1 MGIGEKGDIMEP
13 KNIQRLRDLGKF
25 DLMMVNAQLSEALQ
39 ILNRFK
45 TGQIDPRE
53 MRKLGSEGAD
63 HLRACEARIDEI
75 RDEMERLL
83 GNSKPHGDGAPS
95 AESQNG

>member
-1 MGIGEKGDIMEP
+1 MGGEKGDIMEP

-25 DLMMVNAQLSEALQ
+25 DLMMVNAQISEALG

-53 MRKLGSEGAD
+53 MRKYGREGAD
-63 HLRACEARIDEI
+63 CLRACEARIDEI

-83 GNSKPHGDGAPS
+83 GNSSPNDGGPELHGK
-95 AESQNG
+95 